1 MKRTF
6 FSLLAL
12 ALCCSQAGAALLAFP
27 GAKGGGKY
35 ATGGRGGEVYHVTN
49 LNDDGVG
56 SFRDAVSKGPRIV
69 VFDVGGTIN
78 LKKDVVIQSNVTV
91 AGQTAP
97 GGAGITVG
105 GGYKIGLGGTNNIV
119 RFISSRPGERGS
131 NADYDAWGGANGSN
145 SILDHISIGWANDE
159 QWGLYSNNNNQTVQ
173 YSIIGPSNSFSYHS
187 KGIHGFAVMLG
198 RGSVSWDH
206 NLIVH
211 NVSRNF
217 RGKIPDTQVADF
229 TNNVIYNWGGETAY
243 GTLGHLNYVGN
254 TLKKGNG
261 TTGGNHFMSIGDSG
275 SGEENYLFYVS
286 GNRFLN
292 KDNTAYNNNFNTNNW
307 SGMTYGRG
315 LTEAAV
321 RTDTPFTMKHPASG
335 NENVST
341 VPTVEDAETAYNNV
355 INYAGAAISASKRN
369 PVDKQVTDETKNGTG
384 NMVGAR
390 PCSEANSSQQSTIS
404 KHKIQCGTKFQYP
417 GTFTKKE
424 IVDSDNDGMP
434 DDWEIARGL
443 NPNKDDAK
451 GDYLG
456 QGYMN
461 IEYYINDLT
470 IDAFPPGVVTLSPA
484 KIATSSSS
492 MITQSSS
499 SVVSSSSSAN
509 PPLNGTL
516 IQELRIHNS
525 ESHGKWSIQNSLAVG
540 DSVNGDRANTWV
552 FLPESVI
559 GAEYIRTA
567 IDPKDATT
575 KEQAS
580 FKTNAAVTVSV
591 LLDSRVIEPTNGD
604 ASRPLPAWL
613 EGWTRAE
620 GEANSSNEIKYYVY
634 QKDFASGATVT
645 LGTNV
650 TTQTVL
656 NYAVAVKVSG
666 TNSMVKPQYF
676 MPSQAVPHYY
686 SLKGEP
692 LGTVKPKNAGVY
704 LMKQGSLIKK
714 IMVR

>member
-1 MKRTF
+1 MKRILF
-6 FSLLAL
+6 FLFAVAL
-12 ALCCSQAGAALLAFP
+12 FCNQVGAALLAFP

-49 LNDDGVG
+49 LNDDGAG

-78 LKKDVVIQSNVTV
+78 LKKDVVIQGNITV

-97 GGAGITVG
+97 GGAGITVA
-105 GGYKIGLGGTNNIV
+105 GGYKIGLGGSNNIV
-119 RFISSRPGERGS
+119 RFISSRPGERGT

-198 RGSVSWDH
+198 RASVSWDH

-217 RGKIPDTQVADF
+217 RGKIPGTEVADF

-292 KDNTAYNNNFNTNNW
+292 RDHTAYNNNFNTNNW
-307 SGMTYGRG
+307 NGMTYGRG

-355 INYAGAAISASKRN
+355 INYAGAAISAGKRN
-369 PVDKQVTDETKNGTG
+369 PVDKQVTEETKNGTG

-390 PCSEANSSQQSTIS
+390 PCSEANASQQSTIS
-404 KHKIQCGTKFQYP
+404 KHKIQCGTKFEYP
-417 GTFTKKE
+417 GAFTRKE
-424 IVDSDNDGMP
+424 ITDSDNDGMP

-443 NPNKDDAK
+443 NPNKDDSK

-461 IEYYINDLT
+461 IEYYANDLT
-470 IDAFPPGVVTLSPA
+470 VDAFPPGVVTLSPV
-484 KIATSSSS
+484 KNV
-492 MITQSSS
+492 M
-499 SVVSSSSSAN
+499 SSSSAVLSSSSAVSS
-509 PPLNGTL
+509 LNGIL
-516 IQELRIHNS
+516 VKELQIHDTEN
-525 ESHGKWSIQNSLAVG
+525 HGDWSIQDSLTVG
-540 DSVNGDRANTWV
+540 DLVHGDRGNTWLS
-552 FLPESVI
+552 LPPSMI
-559 GAEYIRTA
+559 DAEYIRTA
-567 IDPKDATT
+567 ADSKALTGNQATF
-575 KEQAS
+575 EV
-580 FKTNAAVTVSV
+580 NRDVEVSV
-591 LLDSRVIEPTNGD
+591 LLDTRVVENEGY
-604 ASRPLPAWL
+604 SLPAWL
-613 EGWTRAE
+613 EGWTKTTETSAK
-620 GEANSSNEIKYYVY
+620 ASNEVSYYLY
-634 QKDFASGATVT
+634 QKNFSSGSTVT
-645 LGTNV
+645 LGTNGPTSGV
-650 TTQTVL
+650 I
-656 NYAVAVKVSG
+656 NYVVAVKEAG
-666 TNSMVKPQYF
+666 TNSIAKPQYF
-676 MPSQAVPHYY
+676 MPSQAAPHYY

-692 LGTVKPKNAGVY
+692 LGTAKPKNAGVY
-704 LMKQGSLIKK
+704 LMKQGSSIKK